1 MENITSK
8 TEIKEITLTL
18 NGELMEGGSV
28 DYKTLFEVIDGSVGA
43 IEGFS
48 RITNFNQ
55 IVSFRVKP
63 PKEKCFEISIQAVQ
77 LLSATVPLIQNAG
90 TIKDVVSIFIEYL
103 KVKKALKGE
112 DLKQE
117 NVQTNNNGDTIIKNN
132 QGDVIYNDNRKIF
145 NINVINKAI
154 EDPQINKKIDR
165 IATAL
170 EKNEQ
175 LDTISFAEPEI
186 EKDGILSISKG
197 ETDYFK
203 YEEKFEE
210 KSDSLVGCVRKIDNK
225 TNNGI
230 IVITEGDKEK
240 NINFELDIK
249 DIKLLDKIVRNLALA
264 EADKTRVLFFGEKT
278 LDVRGNIKKII
289 VNNIDT
295 IDKTFNFQ

>member
-1 MENITSK
+1 MENKTPQ

-18 NGELMEGGSV
+18 DGELMEGGSV
-28 DYKTLFEVIDGSVGA
+28 DYKTLFEVIEGSVGA

-63 PKEKCFEISIQAVQ
+63 PKEKCFEISIQAIQ
-77 LLSATVPLIQNAG
+77 LLSATVPLIQSAG
-90 TIKDVVSIFIEYL
+90 TIKDVVSFFIEYL
-103 KVKKALKGE
+103 KIKKALKGE

-117 NVQTNNNGDTIIKNN
+117 NVQTNNNGDTVIKNN
-132 QGDVIYNDNRKIF
+132 KGDVVYVDNRKIF
-145 NINVINKAI
+145 NINVVNKAI

-175 LDTISFAEPEI
+175 LDTISFTEPEV
-186 EKDGILSISKG
+186 EKDGILSISKK

-203 YEEKFEE
+203 YTEKYEE

-225 TNNGI
+225 TNNGT
-230 IVITEGDKEK
+230 IVVTEGDKEK

-249 DIKLLDKIVRNLALA
+249 DIKLLDKVVRNLALA
-264 EADKTRVLFFGEKT
+264 EADKTRVLFLGEKT
-278 LDVRGNIKKII
+278 LDLKGNIKKIV
-289 VNNIDT
+289 VNNID
-295 IDKTFNFQ
+295 IVDKAFNF

>member
-1 MENITSK
+1 MENK
-8 TEIKEITLTL
+8 NPQTEIKEITLTL
-18 NGELMEGGSV
+18 DGELMEGGSV
-28 DYKTLFEVIDGSVGA
+28 DYKTLFEVIEGSIGA

-55 IVSFRVKP
+55 LVSFRVKP
-63 PKEKCFEISIQAVQ
+63 PKEKCFEISIQAIQ
-77 LLSATVPLIQNAG
+77 LLSATVPLIQSAG

-103 KVKKALKGE
+103 KIKKALKGE

-117 NVQTNNNGDTIIKNN
+117 NIQTNNNGDTIIKNN
-132 QGDVIYNDNRKIF
+132 HGDVVYNDNRKIF

-175 LDTISFAEPEI
+175 LDTISFTEPEV
-186 EKDGILSISKG
+186 EENGILSISKG

-203 YEEKFEE
+203 FEEKFEE
-210 KSDSLVGCVRKIDNK
+210 KSDSLVGYVRKIDNK
-225 TNNGI
+225 TNNGT
-230 IVITEGDKEK
+230 IVIIEEDKEK
-240 NINFELDIK
+240 NVNFELDIK
-249 DIKLLDKIVRNLALA
+249 DIKLLDKVVRNLALA

-278 LDVRGNIKKII
+278 LDVRGNVKKII
-289 VNNIDT
+289 VNNID
-295 IDKTFNFQ
+295 IVDKAFNF